1 MIPAYALYRRSRAH
15 QDLSVEEQREA
26 VRSWSKER
34 GYRIVREFADD
45 ASGLDT
51 DRRREFQALLQ
62 VCSNPRLR
70 EAEVVLC
77 YDVSRFSRLD
87 PDEAAFHEYGLKRA
101 GVRVVYTHEP
111 GANEDGLTGHLVK
124 SLKRVLAHEYSL
136 KLSQVVQRGL
146 RAHAQLGHW
155 TGGPPPYGYRRAV
168 RQADGTIHLLERG
181 RWKAKG
187 ETILLV
193 PDPVE
198 ARVVCEQIYETYVGR
213 GLGIAAIAHRLNA
226 GHVPAPSALRRRG
239 VSAWCKGT
247 VWAILRNPIYR
258 GRLVYAKSRYS
269 EVGKKRGKVRRP
281 EADRIVFEDGA
292 PAIVPAVLWEHAQA
306 KHGTRRFATGRPW
319 HRPYLLSSL
328 IECGNCGKRFQAQTQ
343 VRGKVPAYYL
353 CGGYIASGVAV
364 CDAPRIPTAYLEDAV
379 LEGIANRLDRVLDRA
394 EIRKRIEELLR
405 GEAPPE
411 AALGDFE
418 ARLRETRRKIDRL
431 VEALAAGTD
440 DLPSVR
446 AGLAR
451 LEREREGLE
460 REVQAARDRA
470 VWVHSKDLAAL
481 ADRLIDAL
489 GEFREVLKAG
499 EPEERKA
506 VVRTFLQGIR
516 IEKKTRQAI
525 LRWYR
530 LPRASFV
537 KLVELRGLEPLTP
550 RLPALCSPN

>member
-15 QDLSVEEQREA
+15 QDLSVEEQRAA
-26 VRSWSKER
+26 VRSWSKEH

-51 DRRREFQALLQ
+51 DRRQEFQALLQ

-70 EAEVVLC
+70 EAAVVLC

-168 RQADGTIHLLERG
+168 RQADGAILLLERG

-198 ARVVCEQIYETYVGR
+198 ARVVREQIYEAYVAR
-213 GLGIAAIAHRLNA
+213 GLGIAAIAHRLNSE
-226 GHVPAPSALRRRG
+226 HVPAPSALRRRG

-258 GRLVYAKSRYS
+258 GRLIYAKSRYS

-292 PAIVPAVLWEHAQA
+292 PAIVPAALWEHAQA
-306 KHGTRRFATGRPW
+306 RHGTRRFGTGRPW
-319 HRPYLLSSL
+319 HRPYLLSGL

-394 EIRKRIEELLR
+394 EIRRRIEELLR
-405 GEAPPE
+405 EEAPPE
-411 AALGDFE
+411 VALGDFE

-446 AGLAR
+446 AELAR
-451 LEREREGLE
+451 LELEREGLE
-460 REVQAARDRA
+460 RGVQAARDRA
-470 VWVHSKDLAAL
+470 VWVRSKDLAAL